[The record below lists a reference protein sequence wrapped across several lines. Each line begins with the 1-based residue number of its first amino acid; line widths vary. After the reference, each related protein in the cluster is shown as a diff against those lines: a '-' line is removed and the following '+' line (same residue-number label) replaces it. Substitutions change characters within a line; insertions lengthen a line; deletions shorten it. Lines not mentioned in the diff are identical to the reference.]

1 LENSSIHNNPEL
13 TSVCVLLVLSVF
25 DPSRSARYKTYPI
38 ITAKKKKKKTHSFI
52 RNGDMRIF
60 KKSLYGIEIQPYRR
74 HECNETAPKDM
85 KCYECC
91 E

>member
-1 LENSSIHNNPEL
+1 
-13 TSVCVLLVLSVF
+13 
-25 DPSRSARYKTYPI
+25 
-38 ITAKKKKKKTHSFI
+38 
-52 RNGDMRIF
+52 MRIF